1 MLNHA
6 RHNRRTAGS
15 ALIVLFLAIAGC
27 ATTEAPAATPAS
39 SAISASPSSATT
51 TLVAAGDRLFH
62 ENSCIA
68 CHGEDAKGTSVAPN
82 LADATWLTGD
92 GSIGAITKIIS
103 EGVDEPKQFASP
115 MPAMGGAD
123 LSPDD
128 IKAVAAYVWSISHK

>member
-1 MLNHA
+1 MPNHA
-6 RHNRRTAGS
+6 RRNRRIAGS
-15 ALIVLFLAIAGC
+15 AWIGLVLAIAGC
-27 ATTEAPAATPAS
+27 ATTEAPAAST
-39 SAISASPSSATT
+39 AIVASPSGATAV
-51 TLVAAGDRLFH
+51 LVAAGDRLFH

-68 CHGEDAKGTSVAPN
+68 CHGEDAKGTSLAPN

-92 GSIGAITKIIS
+92 GSIGAITKIIR

-128 IKAVAAYVWSISHK
+128 LKAVAAYVWSISHK